1 MPKVDSSHQANLDPL
16 IETCLSL
23 ISRLQRFGT
32 HTLASRDVRQELADL
47 IQTKLRDLDSEFAR
61 HKSTCPR
68 DTASQI
74 TLESYTEQIANLRVL
89 YRKAQVTSAKNVEK
103 SLLKERQ
110 MLFEGRKEVK
120 EEASEKT
127 VLNKSRDITQSL
139 KRVHQLASQN
149 VLRGEM
155 HLESLDQSS
164 RDMQMLQQKYTT
176 FDVLLAGSKKL
187 VRHLE
192 QADKQDR
199 ILMMASMGFL
209 ALVVAWIL
217 YRRVLKLPLM
227 IISWPLLKLFG
238 IVRGSGPK
246 IPKPSSGNPVEA
258 LVETLV
264 DTLVDSVVEATPSV
278 SLETLAET
286 LETALS
292 STVAAEIDLD
302 IPVVSEPLDDTL
314 PDSGVP
320 EHLVDEVPEVPIRDE
335 L

>member
-1 MPKVDSSHQANLDPL
+1 M
-16 IETCLSL
+16 
-23 ISRLQRFGT
+23 
-32 HTLASRDVRQELADL
+32 ASRDVRQELADL

-61 HKSTCPR
+61 YKAKCPR

-227 IISWPLLKLFG
+227 IISWPLLKIFG

-246 IPKPSSGNPVEA
+246 IPKQSSGNVES
-258 LVETLV
+258 LVESLV
-264 DTLVDSVVEATPSV
+264 DTLVDTVVEATPSV
-278 SLETLAET
+278 SLETLVET

-292 STVAAEIDLD
+292 STIAAEIDLD

-320 EHLVDEVPEVPIRDE
+320 EFVVEEHLVDEDEVPEAVEVPEVPEVPDTPIRDE

>member
-1 MPKVDSSHQANLDPL
+1 MSNLDPL

-32 HTLASRDVRQELADL
+32 HSLASRDVRQELADL

-61 HKSTCPR
+61 YKATCPR

-74 TLESYTEQIANLRVL
+74 VLESYTEQIANLRVL

-120 EEASEKT
+120 EEASEKA
-127 VLNKSRDITQSL
+127 VLNKSRDITESL
-139 KRVHQLASQN
+139 KRVHQMASQN

-199 ILMMASMGFL
+199 ILMMASLGFL

-227 IISWPLLKLFG
+227 ILTWPLLKLFG

-246 IPKPSSGNPVEA
+246 MPKNPNNPAEA
-258 LVETLV
+258 LV
-264 DTLVDSVVEATPSV
+264 DTLVDTLVEATPSV
-278 SLETLAET
+278 SIDTLVETLVET
-286 LETALS
+286 LETAVAS
-292 STVAAEIDLD
+292 SAAADIDLE
-302 IPVVSEPLDDTL
+302 IPVVSEPLDETL
-314 PDSGVP
+314 PDSGA
-320 EHLVDEVPEVPIRDE
+320 PIRDE